1 MKQLLII
8 RHAKSSW
15 GLATLNDFDR
25 PLNDRG
31 NVDAP
36 IMATRLLDKKITID
50 AFVSSTAVRAFATA
64 THFANSYKQP
74 KENIIQIAELYH
86 AMPANFYN
94 VISKIKDDFK
104 TIAIFSH
111 NPGITAFV
119 NELTTTSIDDMP
131 TCAIFAVTINC
142 NSWTDFKTT
151 KKLFWFFDYPKNN

>member
-36 IMATRLLDKKITID
+36 IMAKRLLDKKITID
-50 AFVSSTAVRAFATA
+50 AFATSTATRACATA
-64 THFANSYKQP
+64 THFANIYKQP
-74 KENIIQIAELYH
+74 QENIIQISELYH
-86 AMPANFYN
+86 ALPVTFYK
-94 VISKIKDDFK
+94 VISKMRDDFK

-111 NPGITAFV
+111 NPGITTFV
-119 NELTTTSIDDMP
+119 NQLTTTSIDDMP

-142 NSWTDFKTT
+142 NSWGDFKTA
-151 KKLFWFFDYPKNN
+151 KKAFWFFDYPKNG